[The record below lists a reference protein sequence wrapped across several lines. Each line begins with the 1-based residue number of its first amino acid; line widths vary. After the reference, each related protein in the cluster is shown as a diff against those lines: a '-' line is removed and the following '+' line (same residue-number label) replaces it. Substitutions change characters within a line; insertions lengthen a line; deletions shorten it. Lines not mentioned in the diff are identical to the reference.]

1 MFELPAGATP
11 LSPEDEVGLI
21 PNLATKA
28 DLNEFEAV
36 NIAAGALWAVRSRRI
51 RKDFPNVTALMLLHK
66 RMFDKTWR
74 WAGKF
79 RRVDTNIGID
89 WHNIAAELHNLCENV
104 RAQLEYEA
112 YPIDEIAA
120 RFHHELVAIH
130 PFPNGNGRHARLAAD
145 LLLAQHGRP
154 PFSWGQA
161 SLVVAGDT
169 RSTYIHALQQADA
182 GLIGPLLAFVRS

>member
-11 LSPEDEVGLI
+11 LSPEDEAGLI

-89 WHNIAAELHNLCENV
+89 WHNIAAELHHLCENV
-104 RAQLEYEA
+104 RAQLEYGA

-161 SLVVAGDT
+161 SLVVVGDT
-169 RSTYIHALQQADA
+169 RSAYIHALQQADA

>member
-11 LSPEDEVGLI
+11 LSPEDEAGLI

-51 RKDFPNVTALMLLHK
+51 RNDFPNVTALMLLHK
-66 RMFDKTWR
+66 RMFDRTWR

-104 RAQLEYEA
+104 RAQLEYGA

-145 LLLAQHGRP
+145 LLLAQYGRP

-161 SLVVAGDT
+161 SLVMAGDT
-169 RSTYIHALQQADA
+169 RSAYIHALQQADA
-182 GLIGPLLAFVRS
+182 GLIGPLLVFVRS

>member
-11 LSPEDEVGLI
+11 LSPEDEAGLL

-36 NIAAGALWAVRSRRI
+36 NIVAGALWAVRSRRI
-51 RKDFPNVTALMLLHK
+51 KKDFPNVTALMLLHK

-79 RRVDTNIGID
+79 RRIDTNIGID

-104 RAQLEYEA
+104 RAQLEYGA

-120 RFHHELVAIH
+120 RFHHELVAVH

-145 LLLAQHGRP
+145 LLLTQYGRP

-169 RSTYIHALQQADA
+169 RSAYIHALQQADA

>member
-1 MFELPAGATP
+1 MATP
-11 LSPEDEVGLI
+11 CG
-21 PNLATKA
+21 
-28 DLNEFEAV
+28 EAS
-36 NIAAGALWAVRSRRI
+36 ARR
-51 RKDFPNVTALMLLHK
+51 R
-66 RMFDKTWR
+66 WR

-79 RRVDTNIGID
+79 RQVDTNIGID

-104 RAQLEYEA
+104 RAQLEYGA

-145 LLLAQHGRP
+145 LLLTQYGRP
-154 PFSWGQA
+154 PFIWGQA
-161 SLVVAGDT
+161 FLVVDSDT
-169 RSTYIHALQQADA
+169 RSAYIHALQQVDA